1 LPLDIPSGRGRPARP
16 TGGPAGVRSP
26 PRPASVWARSSRSRC
41 RPLTLRW

>member
-26 PRPASVWARSSRSRC
+26 APRPASVWARSGRSRC
-41 RPLTLRW
+41 RLSRSA